1 MELFSFIDG
10 FWNKNTLAGAT
21 AIFVL
26 VIIYRLL
33 SKTLLKHFEEKGVK
47 QDERK
52 NFFLFWR
59 YGWYTLGIV
68 LLLVSFSGSI
78 AGLGISA
85 AFLGLI
91 MGWSLQAP
99 VTGLAGWLMIILKRP
114 FKIGDRIIIA
124 GITGDVTDINLTH
137 IVLNQ
142 VGGTIGG
149 EERSGRAVL
158 IPNATLFGQIIYN
171 YTSES
176 HYLLDEVV
184 INVTFESDMEEANKI
199 LLLSAEEVTGDVM
212 RKTNEKPFIRTE
224 IMEYGVRLRL
234 RYKAFAKDRQ
244 RTTSEI
250 SVRILKGFR
259 ASDKVAF
266 AYPHTE
272 IVYKPDTNTR
282 IDANGTN
289 SIKS

>member
-1 MELFSFIDG
+1 MDFATYFGSFFNRTTFVGILFLFGI
-10 FWNKNTLAGAT
+10 
-21 AIFVL
+21 AILYHFL
-26 VIIYRLL
+26 TKALL
-33 SKTLLKHFEEKGVK
+33 NHFEEKGLK
-47 QDERK
+47 SDERK
-52 NFFLFWR
+52 NFLLFWR
-59 YGWYTLGIV
+59 YGWYGVGI
-68 LLLVSFSGSI
+68 LLVLVGFSGSI

-99 VTGLAGWLMIILKRP
+99 VTGLAGWLMVILKRP

-124 GITGDVTDINLTH
+124 GITGDVIDINLTH

-158 IPNATLFGQIIYN
+158 VPNATLFGQIIFN
-171 YTSES
+171 YMSES
-176 HYLLDEVV
+176 DYLLDEVV
-184 INVTFESDMEEANKI
+184 INVTFESDMDEANRI
-199 LLLSAEEVTGDVM
+199 LILSAHEVTSDVI

-234 RYKAFAKDRQ
+234 RYKALAKDRQ

-250 SVRILKGFR
+250 SSHVLKWFKD
-259 ASDKVAF
+259 SKKVAF

-272 IVYKPDTNTR
+272 IVYQ
-282 IDANGTN
+282 GG
-289 SIKS
+289 IKT